1 MNIDGPFVTIWQIL
15 VQEVKELDVCIE
27 ENERENF
34 ATDLPQATIDLF
46 DNSRETQNESFLSLF
61 GAAC

>member
-46 DNSRETQNESFLSLF
+46 DNSRETYN
-61 GAAC
+61 